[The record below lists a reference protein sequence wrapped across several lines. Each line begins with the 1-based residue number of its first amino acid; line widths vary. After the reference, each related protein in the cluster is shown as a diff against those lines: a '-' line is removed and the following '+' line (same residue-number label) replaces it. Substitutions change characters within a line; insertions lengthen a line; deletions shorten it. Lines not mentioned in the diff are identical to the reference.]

1 MPFEPDTS
9 FVELLLFPYCWK
21 FEQVPF
27 YHFSWFIIGSM
38 AKSDWNR
45 STPIDFAR
53 AIILSLEFSLINF
66 WFVCRYNCAS
76 ISMLIIHQFKTY
88 FCMTFSI
95 WRRVTWSLWIF
106 EKMTF
111 WNFWF
116 VLNCASI
123 SMFNIWVFNLFWSM
137 EKGIYVYI

>member
-1 MPFEPDTS
+1 MTF
-9 FVELLLFPYCWK
+9 W
-21 FEQVPF
+21 
-27 YHFSWFIIGSM
+27 
-38 AKSDWNR
+38 
-45 STPIDFAR
+45 
-53 AIILSLEFSLINF
+53 NF
-66 WFVCRYNCAS
+66 WFVCMSNCES
-76 ISMLIIHQFKTY
+76 ISMLIIHRFKTY

-123 SMFNIWVFNLFWSM
+123 SMFNIWVLTYFGQWKKGYTMYASKLSEIIAFWNYHLEANSEFGDSDLVLLMKVGVSNLVIVNVKIQRQVLVW
-137 EKGIYVYI
+137 VLV